1 MAVSKK
7 TAAATAEK
15 VENKEVQEATKPVE
29 AKAPATKEATP
40 KAAAKKVVRNA
51 HDMIPCRSV
60 TVGELTCES
69 KKSKGIYYRWLNYDD
84 IEEVEYQDLVALR
97 SSRSKFLYNP
107 QFIIMDDELAAEW
120 GLTEV
125 YSAFLGFDSPDE
137 LFSLPANQLAKKLKS
152 APQGLTES
160 IKDVAGQ
167 YMREGRLDSLK
178 VIDVLDKELGTDL
191 KALL

>member
-69 KKSKGIYYRWLNYDD
+69 KKSKGIYYRSRVPRSGRFALQPV
-84 IEEVEYQDLVALR
+84 EVPIQ
-97 SSRSKFLYNP
+97 P
-107 QFIIMDDELAAEW
+107 
-120 GLTEV
+120 TV
-125 YSAFLGFDSPDE
+125 YHHG
-137 LFSLPANQLAKKLKS
+137 
-152 APQGLTES
+152 
-160 IKDVAGQ
+160 
-167 YMREGRLDSLK
+167 
-178 VIDVLDKELGTDL
+178 
-191 KALL
+191 